1 MIALRRK
8 CKRVPSFAPAYFVS
22 LSAIMPPPLLSN
34 PTGYAGLWRLPASGK
49 QINNFAYGSY
59 GEMKKLP

>member
-1 MIALRRK
+1 
-8 CKRVPSFAPAYFVS
+8 
-22 LSAIMPPPLLSN
+22 MPPPLLSN